1 MEEATITPVEI
12 EAQETS
18 LAISLI
24 YPNPEQPRKLFDQK
38 ALDELAGNIRQ
49 YGVLQPLVVVR
60 RGKKFMII
68 AGERR
73 WRASQLAGRKYVPV
87 RIIEADDHLVEEL
100 ALLENIMRRDL
111 NLIEEAKGYQA
122 LLDRGFTVEQLA
134 AKLGFRQPW
143 RITERTQ
150 LLNLAGDYQD
160 LVVKGTLTPSQA
172 FELSR
177 VPREQQQLVF
187 RKIRDG
193 QLNSYDKLRAFVTAM
208 VNIEETMALFDV
220 PDMTAEEQKALTSYE
235 RMIEKCMEVVRKAY
249 DDNDLIVLKKV
260 TRSNVQTNLNRLDLI
275 TKGLSKIRKVLT
287 ENVMQQEA
295 LELAKAA

>member
-1 MEEATITPVEI
+1 MEEATIKPVEI

-18 LAISLI
+18 LAINLI
-24 YPNPEQPRKLFDQK
+24 YPNPDQPRKLFDQK

-60 RGKKFMII
+60 RGKRFIII

-122 LLDRGFTVEQLA
+122 LLDRGFTVEALA

-177 VPREQQQLVF
+177 VPREQQQVVF

-208 VNIEETMALFDV
+208 VNIEETMALFNV
-220 PDMTAEEQKALTSYE
+220 PEMTAEEQKALTSYE

-249 DDNDLIVLKKV
+249 DDNDLVVLKKV
-260 TRSNVQTNLNRLDLI
+260 TRANVQTNLDRLDLI